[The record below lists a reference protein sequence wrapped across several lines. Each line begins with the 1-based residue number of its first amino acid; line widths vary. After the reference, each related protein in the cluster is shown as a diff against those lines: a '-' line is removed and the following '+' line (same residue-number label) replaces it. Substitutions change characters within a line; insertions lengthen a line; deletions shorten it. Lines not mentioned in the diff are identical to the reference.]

1 MEKTKLGNSVIRVF
15 IKEPGLPPRTA
26 RIKNT
31 LENFQIHV
39 GGNIKTL
46 SVPNGVTLVF
56 KKKEKIKDLPFN
68 INVMK
73 HHYINPTDYVEAPI
87 PIYGTVIACSTKD
100 GEFKSIAETLDDYE
114 ALLKLWGN
122 KAGIEY
128 FM

>member
-39 GGNIKTL
+39 GGNIETL

-56 KKKEKIKDLPFN
+56 NEDGKIKDLPFN
-68 INVMK
+68 INVMR

-87 PIYGTVIACSTKD
+87 PIYGTVIACSTGD
-100 GEFKSIAETLDDYE
+100 GEFKSITATLDDYE

-122 KAGIEY
+122 KTGIEY

>member
-1 MEKTKLGNSVIRVF
+1 MEKTKLGNGVIKVF
-15 IKEPGLPPRTA
+15 IKEPNLPPRTA

-39 GGNIKTL
+39 GGNIETL

-56 KKKEKIKDLPFN
+56 NEDGKIKDLPFN
-68 INVMK
+68 INVMR

-87 PIYGTVIACSTKD
+87 PIYGTVIACSTGD
-100 GEFKSIAETLDDYE
+100 GEFKRIKATLDDSD

-122 KAGIEY
+122 KTGVEY